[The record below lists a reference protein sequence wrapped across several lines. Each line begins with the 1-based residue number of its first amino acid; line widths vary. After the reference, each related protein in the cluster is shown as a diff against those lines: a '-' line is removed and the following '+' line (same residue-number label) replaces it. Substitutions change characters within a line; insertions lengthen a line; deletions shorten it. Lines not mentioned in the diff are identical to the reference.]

1 MKKIENIKVCAFD
14 AYGTCFDIN
23 SATEKLATKI
33 GDNWMSFSTTW
44 RTVQLEYTW
53 LRSMMKK
60 HADFWKI
67 TEDSLDFAMKSHN
80 INKNFRNELLQL
92 YKKLEPYPELNKC
105 LNDLKAK
112 QIKTC
117 ILSNGSP
124 TLLDELTINAK
135 VKDLFNDIIS
145 IEEVGIYKPDPR
157 VYELVTKRYLC
168 KPEEV
173 CFMSSNTWDV
183 IGGGY
188 FGYKSVWVDRFNKN
202 FDNLDYNPNYKIKDL
217 SDLIK
222 ML

>member
-23 SATEKLATKI
+23 SAAEKLATKI

-135 VKDLFNDIIS
+135 VRELFNDIIS

-157 VYELVTKRYLC
+157 VYELVTKRYSC

-173 CFMSSNTWDV
+173 CFMSSNTWDIV
-183 IGGGY
+183 GGGY

>member
-23 SATEKLATKI
+23 SAAEKLATKI

-135 VKDLFNDIIS
+135 VRELFNDIIS

-157 VYELVTKRYLC
+157 VYELVTKRYSC

-183 IGGGY
+183 VGGGY

>member
-23 SATEKLATKI
+23 SAAEKLATKI

-60 HADFWKI
+60 HANFWKI
-67 TEDSLDFAMKSHN
+67 TEDSLDFAMKNHN

-157 VYELVTKRYLC
+157 VYELVTKKYSC

-183 IGGGY
+183 VGGGY